1 MTHHPQTPVFYRK
14 LQWDYPV
21 ITHGSG
27 SWLFD
32 DTGKKYLDAVGGAFV
47 SNLGHGVAEIADAMA
62 AQAKK
67 VAYVSGMTLSHEAV
81 EEFAAALASLT
92 PPGLDKVYPLSS
104 GSDAVEASLKLARQF
119 WSEVGKP
126 AKQRIV
132 ALTPSYHG
140 NTLLA
145 LSASAREHYKTQYKG
160 WLVDVIRAPAYDY
173 DELEKAI
180 ANNDPTTIAA
190 FILEPVGGSSTGAL
204 VPPPGYLKR
213 ARQICDRH
221 EILFISDEILVGAG
235 RTGTWSA
242 LEPDRVV
249 PDIQVFG
256 KGIAAGFAPL
266 AVVVASSKI
275 VEQIGNRSGAFNH
288 AQTFSHHAV
297 SCAAGTATLRYL
309 AKHNLVARCAEMG
322 ELLHAKLR
330 RIEHHPN
337 VGAVRGRGL
346 LAGIELVAAGGKP
359 FPRSLHVAEDV
370 TKTALH
376 QGLIV
381 WPNVGHADG
390 TNGDLIM
397 LAPPYVVTE
406 AELDQVVEGV
416 ERAITAT
423 VEKVGIAAAHSLL
436 ARGGR

>member
-1 MTHHPQTPVFYRK
+1 MTHHPRTPVFYRK

-32 DTGKKYLDAVGGAFV
+32 DAGKKYLDAVGGAFV
-47 SNLGHGVAEIADAMA
+47 SNLGHGVTDIADAMA
-62 AQAKK
+62 AQAKR
-67 VAYVSGMTLSHEAV
+67 VAYVSGMTLSNEAV
-81 EEFAAALASLT
+81 EEFAAALTSLT

-119 WSEVGKP
+119 WNEVGKP
-126 AKQRIV
+126 KKTRIV
-132 ALTPSYHG
+132 ALAPSYHG

-145 LSASAREHYKTQYKG
+145 LSASAREHYKSLYSG
-160 WLVDVIRAPAYDY
+160 WLVEVFRAPAYDI
-173 DELEKAI
+173 EALQRTIEEA
-180 ANNDPTTIAA
+180 DPRSIAA
-190 FILEPVGGSSTGAL
+190 FILEPIGGSSTGAL
-204 VPPPGYLKR
+204 VPPPDYLAN
-213 ARQICDRH
+213 ARRLCDKH
-221 EILFISDEILVGAG
+221 EILMISDEILVGAG

-242 LEPDRVV
+242 LEPYRVV

-266 AVVVASSKI
+266 AAVVASSKI

-309 AKHNLVARCAEMG
+309 AKHRLVPRCAEMG
-322 ELLHAKLR
+322 ALLHEKLR

-346 LAGIELVAAGGKP
+346 LAGIELVADGGKP
-359 FPRSLHVAEDV
+359 FPRALHVVEEV

-416 ERAITAT
+416 ERSITNVVHKLGA
-423 VEKVGIAAAHSLL
+423 VAAHDVL